1 MCNPELRGRIEE
13 AIEEINRLKDEASPP
28 IPEDWEL
35 VLELGTDKETGQS
48 ICSYYFVRLST
59 RCLFWLHD
67 INLESVLLDLCGV
80 TEQTH
85 IRKYVNTSSIRK
97 TKCMNR
103 PGIASS
109 VLVSNRRMLATTS
122 WLTTPRSHWEMFP
135 HNRDVP
141 EELVQELTGILL
153 HAGIGTS
160 EPRLDVV

>member
-13 AIEEINRLKDEASPP
+13 AIEEINRLKNDSPP

-35 VLELGTDKETGQS
+35 VLELGTDEQTGQS

-59 RCLFWLHD
+59 RCLFWLHTF
-67 INLESVLLDLCGV
+67 NLESVLLDLCGV
-80 TEQTH
+80 TEKTH
-85 IRKYVNTSSIRK
+85 IRKYAYTPSIRK
-97 TKCMNR
+97 TKRMNR

-109 VLVSNRRMLATTS
+109 VLVNGRRMPATTS
-122 WLTTPRSHWEMFP
+122 WLTAPRAHWEMFP

-141 EELVQELTGILL
+141 EDLVQELIGILL